1 MMFIDQN
8 PYARI
13 VHAGL
18 CSVGFQFFLC
28 AFGVGLVLCYQELLS
43 GLIVLSFR
51 GHERDSLVVV
61 LGELGYSFLY
71 FLFLVG
77 P

>member
-1 MMFIDQN
+1 MFIYQN
-8 PYARI
+8 PY
-13 VHAGL
+13 VHIIHTGL
-18 CSVGFQFFLC
+18 CSIGFQFFLC

-71 FLFLVG
+71 FLF
-77 P
+77 PIDP

>member
-1 MMFIDQN
+1 MFIDQN
-8 PYARI
+8 PYAHI

-18 CSVGFQFFLC
+18 CSIGFQFFLC
-28 AFGVGLVLCYQELLS
+28 AFGIGLVFCNKELPS
-43 GLIVLSFR
+43 GLIIPCFR

-71 FLFLVG
+71 FLFPVG